1 MVPREVVCSRVQVK
15 HMAET
20 TIITLRLP
28 QSLVDRADKLI
39 EQLARD
45 EEALLLGR
53 VSRSIVLRLAVL
65 RGIEALE
72 AQVANRAA
80 TRRRD
85 KRSGPDR

>member
-1 MVPREVVCSRVQVK
+1 MP
-15 HMAET
+15 ET

-39 EQLARD
+39 DQLARD

-65 RGIEALE
+65 RGIEVLE
-72 AQVANRAA
+72 AQVASRAA
-80 TRRRD
+80 PRRRD
-85 KRSGPDR
+85 RKPDHSR